1 MYQHSTY
8 FLSIRCYPF
17 LLPAIIAL
25 FFFFP
30 SSSLAKNSGVSF
42 PAWLDQ
48 FRTEALNTGVSQ
60 QTLDMALLNINAP
73 NPKVIALDR
82 KQPEFVQTLAA
93 YLETRINQVRIRTG
107 RKMMQKYPIWLG
119 RIERE
124 YGVQGRF
131 LVALWGIESSYGK
144 HIGTFSVIHSL
155 VTLAYDGRR
164 SDYFRKE
171 LLDALHLID
180 DGSIPY
186 KRMQGS
192 WAGAM
197 GQCQF
202 MPSSFRL
209 YAVDADNSGSIN
221 IWASVPD
228 VLGSTANY
236 LAKAGWKNDQ
246 TWGREVKLPQNFDDS
261 QVGLNLRFPLSR
273 WQALGVRQSNGSPLP
288 TRDLEASLI
297 MPGGTGGPA
306 YLVYDNFRVLM
317 SWNKS
322 KLFALAVAKLSDQF
336 KSQ

>member
-1 MYQHSTY
+1 MQL
-8 FLSIRCYPF
+8 LSPTIFSLRCYPF
-17 LLPAIIAL
+17 LLCAIFAL
-25 FFFFP
+25 FFLCP
-30 SSSLAKNSGVSF
+30 SNTQAKNSSATF
-42 PAWLDQ
+42 SAWRDQ
-48 FRTEALNTGVSQ
+48 VNTEAVNAGISQ
-60 QTLDMALLNINAP
+60 QTIDMALLTINAP

-82 KQPEFVQTLAA
+82 KQPEFTQTLEA
-93 YLETRINQVRIRTG
+93 YLRTRINQERIRTG
-107 RKMMQKYPIWLG
+107 RKMMQKYPTWLG
-119 RIERE
+119 RIEQE
-124 YGVQGRF
+124 YNVQKRF
-131 LVALWGIESSYGK
+131 LVALWGIESSYGR

-164 SDYFRKE
+164 SNYFRKE

-209 YAVDADNSGSIN
+209 YAVDADSSGSIN
-221 IWASVPD
+221 IWSSVPD

-236 LAKAGWKNDQ
+236 LAKSGWKNDQ
-246 TWGREVKLPQNFDDS
+246 TWGREVNLPQNFDTS
-261 QVGLNLRFPLSR
+261 QVGLNTRFPLSH
-273 WQALGVRQSNGSPLP
+273 WQALGVRKNNGSPLP
-288 TRDLEASLI
+288 KRDLEASLI
-297 MPGGTGGPA
+297 MPDGIGGSA

-322 KLFALAVAKLSDQF
+322 ELFALAVAKLADQF
-336 KSQ
+336 KYQ

>member
-1 MYQHSTY
+1 MQQHSPY
-8 FLSIRCYPF
+8 LLIIKCSSF
-17 LLPAIIAL
+17 LLPVLIAM
-25 FFFFP
+25 FFFVP
-30 SSSLAKNSGVSF
+30 SSSLAKNSEVTF

-48 FRTEALNTGVSQ
+48 FRTEAINTGISP

-73 NPKVIALDR
+73 DPRVIALDR
-82 KQPEFVQTLAA
+82 KQPEFIQTLEA
-93 YLETRINQVRIRTG
+93 YLRARINQVRIRTG
-107 RKMMQKYPIWLG
+107 QKMMKKYPTWLG

-144 HIGTFSVIHSL
+144 HIGRFSVIHSL

-164 SDYFRKE
+164 SNYFRKE

-186 KRMQGS
+186 KRMRGS

-209 YAVDADNSGSIN
+209 YAIDADHSGSIN

-236 LAKAGWKNDQ
+236 LAKAGWRNNQ
-246 TWGREVKLPQNFDDS
+246 TWGQEVKLPKNFDDS
-261 QVGLNLRFPLSR
+261 QVGLKSRFPLSH
-273 WQALGVRQSNGSPLP
+273 WQALGVKQSNGSPLP
-288 TRDLEASLI
+288 KGDLEASLI
-297 MPGGTGGPA
+297 MPDGTGSSA

-317 SWNKS
+317 SWNRS
-322 KLFALAVAKLSDQF
+322 KLFALAVGKLADQF
-336 KSQ
+336 KLQ

>member
-1 MYQHSTY
+1 MQQHFS
-8 FLSIRCYPF
+8 FIFSIRCSTF
-17 LLPAIIAL
+17 LLPAIIAV

-30 SSSLAKNSGVSF
+30 SSSLAKDSGATFS
-42 PAWLDQ
+42 AWMDQ
-48 FRTEALNTGVSQ
+48 FRTEAVNTGISQ
-60 QTLDMALLNINAP
+60 QTLDIALLNINAP
-73 NPKVIALDR
+73 NPKVIVLDR
-82 KQPEFVQTLAA
+82 KQPESLQTLEA
-93 YLETRINQVRIRTG
+93 YLRARINKARIRTG
-107 RKMMQKYPIWLG
+107 RKMMQLYPTWLG
-119 RIERE
+119 LIGRE

-144 HIGTFSVIHSL
+144 YIGTFPVIPSL

-164 SDYFRKE
+164 SNYFRKE
-171 LLDALHLID
+171 LFDALHLID
-180 DGSIPY
+180 DGSLPY

-209 YAVDADNSGSIN
+209 YAVDADHSGSIN

-228 VLGSTANY
+228 VLGSAANY
-236 LAKAGWKNDQ
+236 LARAGWKNDQ
-246 TWGREVKLPQNFDDS
+246 TWGREVKLPQNFDYS
-261 QVGLNLRFPLSR
+261 QVGLNVRFHLSR
-273 WQALGVRQSNGSPLP
+273 WQALGVRRNNGYPLP

-297 MPGGTGGPA
+297 MPDGTGGSA

-322 KLFALAVAKLSDQF
+322 KLFALAVGKLSDQF
-336 KSQ
+336 KYQ